1 MTYPP
6 GYPAASSGA
15 GQTPPNGA
23 GSRPTSATKDSRPFV
38 SSSRRLSP
46 RKLAVIEDQLS
57 DRDLSVMALVGRFR
71 VVSGAQLQRLFW
83 PEGSRETRAR
93 LARHGLGRLTRLGVL
108 APLGRRIGGVRA
120 GSSGLCYALGLAG
133 QRLLASGRPER
144 QPRHP
149 YTPGERYLAHT
160 LAVAELYVQLIERE
174 RECEG
179 AIEDAI
185 QIIAFDPEPGCWR
198 TYPGPWGARLTL
210 KPDAY
215 LKLGVG
221 AFAYSWLIE
230 RDMATESLATIE
242 RKAHRHLD
250 YHQSGSELQ
259 ARGVAPRVAWI
270 VPDRD
275 RAEAIQGV
283 LDRLP
288 TDAKRRFA
296 VATKAEAPSVLAT
309 GAWS

>member
-1 MTYPP
+1 
-6 GYPAASSGA
+6 
-15 GQTPPNGA
+15 
-23 GSRPTSATKDSRPFV
+23 
-38 SSSRRLSP
+38 
-46 RKLAVIEDQLS
+46 
-57 DRDLSVMALVGRFR
+57 MALVGRFR
-71 VVSGAQLQRLFW
+71 VVSGRQFQQLFW

-108 APLGRRIGGVRA
+108 APFGRKIGGVRS
-120 GSSGLCYALGLAG
+120 GSSGRCYALGLAG

-160 LAVAELYVQLIERE
+160 LAITELYVGLVESERE
-174 RECEG
+174 G
-179 AIEDAI
+179 AVEV
-185 QIIAFDPEPGCWR
+185 IIFDPEPGCWR
-198 TYPGPWGARLTL
+198 EYLGPWGARLTL

-221 AFAYSWLIE
+221 EFAYSWLIE

-242 RKAHRHLD
+242 RKARRHMD
-250 YHQSGSELQ
+250 YHQSGSELR

-270 VPDRD
+270 VPDED

-288 TDAKRRFA
+288 TDAKRLFA
-296 VATKAEAPSVLAT
+296 VATDTEVLGVLST
-309 GAWS
+309 GVWS

>member
-1 MTYPP
+1 MTHPL
-6 GYPAASSGA
+6 GYPLASSGA
-15 GQTPPNGA
+15 SQIPPNGG
-23 GSRPTSATKDSRPFV
+23 GSRATSARQDSRFPSA
-38 SSSRRLSP
+38 SSHRLSP
-46 RKLAVIEDQLS
+46 RKLAVLEGQLS

-83 PEGSRETRAR
+83 PEGTPQTRAR

-108 APLGRRIGGVRA
+108 APLGRRIGGVRS
-120 GSSGLCYALGLAG
+120 GSSGRCYALGLAG
-133 QRLLASGRPER
+133 QRLLACGRPER

-160 LAVAELYVQLIERE
+160 LAIAELYVGLIETE
-174 RECEG
+174 RQG
-179 AIEDAI
+179 AVE
-185 QIIAFDPEPGCWR
+185 IIAFQPEPGCWR
-198 TYPGPWGARLTL
+198 PYQGPWGSRLTL

-221 AFAYSWLIE
+221 EFAYSWLIE

-242 RKAHRHLD
+242 RKARRHVD
-250 YHQSGSELQ
+250 YHQSGSELR
-259 ARGVAPRVAWI
+259 ARGVSPRVAWI
-270 VPDRD
+270 VPDED

-288 TDAKRRFA
+288 TDAKRLFA
-296 VATKAEAPSVLAT
+296 VATDTEARGVLST
-309 GAWS
+309 GVWS